1 MPSSTLYSVQFF
13 DVLTEGDAT
22 GWIMEPIV
30 TLAATGSHTFSL
42 VNNTDFLG
50 QSLMIR
56 TNGRPMVAVVTIRSE
71 INGEQVHSMQRY
83 YFIGDEGLAV
93 AVRFG
98 GPMGDCKPYALHNYD
113 DDSAIFDLGRSTA
126 AN

>member
-13 DVLTEGDAT
+13 DVLTKADDT
-22 GWIMEPIV
+22 GWITEPVV

-42 VNNTDFLG
+42 VNNTDYLG

-56 TNGRPMVAVVTIRSE
+56 TNGKPLVAVVTIRSE
-71 INGEQVHSMQRY
+71 INGEQVNQMQRR
-83 YFIGDEGLAV
+83 YFIGDPGVAV

-98 GPMGDCKPYALHNYD
+98 GPMGDCKPFALHSYD
-113 DDSAIFDLGRSTA
+113 DDSAIFDLGRNSQ
-126 AN
+126 